1 MQHKKQEYIDMIVDY
16 IDEYRDSNGGSTPTG
31 ADIAAGVGLAPS
43 TVSKYMSFMREQGII
58 DYSGHRNIFTKQSR
72 QDAFGFCRVP
82 ILGAVACG
90 VPKYAEE
97 NIEEYVRLPVAL
109 FGRGSFYLLRAN
121 GDSMIEAGI
130 DDGDLVL
137 IRQQSTAEEGQIVVA
152 LMEDEATLKRFYPE
166 PENGIIRLHPENRT
180 MEDIIVETCII
191 QGVAVKVLK
200 DLE

>member
-72 QDAFGFCRVP
+72 QDALGFCRVP

-97 NIEEYVRLPVAL
+97 NIEEYVRLPVSM
-109 FGRGSFYLLRAN
+109 FGRGDFFILRAK
-121 GDSMIEAGI
+121 GDSMIHAGI
-130 DDGDLVL
+130 EYGDLVVV
-137 IRQQSTAEEGQIVVA
+137 RKQNTAEYNQIVVA
-152 LMEDEATLKRFYPE
+152 LIDNDEATLKRFRPE
-166 PENGIIRLHPENRT
+166 IDGIHLHPENPDFD
-180 MEDIIVETCII
+180 DIVVDECII
-191 QGVAVKVLK
+191 QGIAVKVLK